1 MQSKVFFISDTH
13 FGHNNIC
20 KFTTDSG
27 EKLRPWESASEMD
40 EALVQSWNET
50 VRECDKVY
58 HLGDV
63 VIAKKHLE
71 TLSKLN
77 GRKILIRGNH
87 DIFEAKDYLQYFKD
101 IRGVHVLNGM
111 ILSHIPIHEESLA
124 RFSINVHGHL
134 HSRRVM
140 KDGQIDPRYYS
151 VCVEQVGFKPIEMS
165 DLVQRIK
172 SQGGSVELKPREY
185 SSCAS

>member
-1 MQSKVFFISDTH
+1 MQSKVFFVSDTH

-27 EKLRPWESASEMD
+27 EKLRPWENAFEMD
-40 EALVQSWNET
+40 EALIQSWNET

-63 VIAKKHLE
+63 AIAKRHLT

-87 DIFEAKDYLQYFKD
+87 DIFDAKDYLQYFKD

-140 KDGQIDPRYYS
+140 KDGLIDPRYYS
-151 VCVEQVGFKPIEMS
+151 VCVEQISFKPIEMS
-165 DLVQRIK
+165 DLVERIK
-172 SQGGSVELKPREY
+172 SQGGSVDLKPKEN
-185 SSCAS
+185 SDCAS

>member
-1 MQSKVFFISDTH
+1 
-13 FGHNNIC
+13 
-20 KFTTDSG
+20 
-27 EKLRPWESASEMD
+27 MD
-40 EALVQSWNET
+40 EALIQSWNET
-50 VRECDKVY
+50 VKECDKVY

-63 VIAKKHLE
+63 AIAKRHLT

-87 DIFEAKDYLQYFKD
+87 DIFDAKDYLQYFKD

-124 RFSINVHGHL
+124 RFSVNVHGHL

-140 KDGQIDPRYYS
+140 KDGIIDPRYYS
-151 VCVEQVGFKPIEMS
+151 VCVEQINFKPIEMS
-165 DLVQRIK
+165 DLVERIK
-172 SQGGSVELKPREY
+172 SQGGSVELKPKEN
-185 SSCAS
+185 SDCAT

>member
-1 MQSKVFFISDTH
+1 MNNVFLISDTH

-20 KFTTDSG
+20 NFTDDNG
-27 EKLRPWESASEMD
+27 CKLRPWNSSDEMD
-40 EALVQSWNET
+40 EALIENWNK
-50 VRECDKVY
+50 VVKQNDKVY

-63 VIAKKHLE
+63 VIAKRYLS

-77 GRKILIRGNH
+77 GRKILIKGNH
-87 DIFEAKDYLQYFKD
+87 DIFSAKDYLEYFKD
-101 IRGVHVLNGM
+101 IRSVHVLSGM

-140 KDGQIDPRYYS
+140 KNGLVDPRYFS
-151 VCVEQVGFKPIEMS
+151 VCVEQIGFQPIEMS
-165 DLVQRIK
+165 DLQKRINM
-172 SQGGSVELKPREY
+172 QGGSCDLKPATI
-185 SSCAS
+185 SAD